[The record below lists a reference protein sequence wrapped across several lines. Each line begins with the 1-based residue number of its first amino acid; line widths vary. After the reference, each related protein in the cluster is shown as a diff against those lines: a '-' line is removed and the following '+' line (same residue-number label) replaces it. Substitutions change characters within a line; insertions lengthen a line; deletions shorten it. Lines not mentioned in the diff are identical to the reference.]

1 MGRHIFLL
9 AMEGPDP
16 YATVGGLQVRVWG
29 MARAFARHGDQVTLT
44 FVGDPAQPGRELR
57 QGVQLWRWGQRI
69 SRHNPKGVYEGEEA
83 KLRDLAESWPQRVLA
98 DGIEPALAQG
108 DQVLV
113 QAEDWQTV
121 PALITLSGLLAQ
133 RGLLERVPLLYNSNQ
148 LYGADRIDWL
158 ALNRVARVF
167 TVSRYMKMRLQKF
180 GVDAVVVPNGLDPEA
195 FLPGD
200 PLLSAPLSQLAGKR
214 PLLLK
219 VARFDP
225 QKSWIEAIRAV
236 AMMKSEGFSP
246 LFFIR
251 GDSEPYGDEVLAEA
265 RRLGLRIGATA
276 SRDID
281 LVVHPQPIL
290 PAQLRALYRT
300 ADAVLAQSEIEP
312 FGYVGLETMAQGGV
326 AVVGETG
333 EYYARHLDNA
343 FVVNTGEPSEIVHH
357 LKTAISRPDLVAEIR
372 KGGEISAQ
380 RYAWA
385 HILELWADRVSYVTG
400 QR

>member
-9 AMEGPDP
+9 SMEGPDP

-29 MARAFARHGDQVTLT
+29 MARAFARHGDTVTLT
-44 FVGDPAQPGRELR
+44 FVGDPLQPGRELL
-57 QGVQLWRWGQRI
+57 QGVQLWRWSQRI

-83 KLRDLAESWPQRVLA
+83 KLRDLAESWPRRVLE
-98 DGIEPALAQG
+98 DGIAPALAQG

-113 QAEDWQTV
+113 QSEDWQTV
-121 PALITLSGLLAQ
+121 PALTNLADLLAQ
-133 RGLLERVPLLYNSNQ
+133 EGLSERVPLLYNSNQ
-148 LYGADRIDWL
+148 LYGADRIDWRAL
-158 ALNRVARVF
+158 ARVARVF
-167 TVSRYMKMRLQKF
+167 TVSRYMKMRLQSY
-180 GVDAVVVPNGLDPEA
+180 GVDAMVVPNGLDPEA

-200 PLLSAPLSQLAGKR
+200 PLLAAPLSQLAGKR

-225 QKSWIEAIRAV
+225 QKSWMEAILAV
-236 AMMKSEGFSP
+236 AMMKAEGFSP
-246 LFFIR
+246 LLFIR
-251 GDSEPYGDEVLAEA
+251 GDSEPYGDEVLAQA
-265 RRLGLRIGATA
+265 RRSGLRIGTA
-276 SRDID
+276 AGRGVD
-281 LVVHPQPIL
+281 LVVHPRPI
-290 PAQLRALYRT
+290 PPSQLRSLYRI

-343 FVVNTGEPSEIVHH
+343 FVVNSGEPDEIVHH
-357 LKTAISRPDLVAEIR
+357 LKTAISRPDLVAQIR
-372 KGGEISAQ
+372 KGGEISAK
-380 RYAWA
+380 RYDWS

-400 QR
+400 QP